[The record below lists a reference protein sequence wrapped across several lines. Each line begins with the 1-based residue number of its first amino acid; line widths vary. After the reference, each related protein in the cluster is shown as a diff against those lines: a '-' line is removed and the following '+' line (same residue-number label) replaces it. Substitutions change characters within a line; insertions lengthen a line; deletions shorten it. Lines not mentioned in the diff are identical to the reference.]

1 MTKYDHNSTRHAA
14 QRPVNG
20 GISAVPRHPS
30 PRRRSLRQ
38 RWHDGLQVLRHRWSN
53 TMPKFFRIVCWLS
66 ALIGGT
72 ALAVNTAI
80 TSGGGTTHEWW
91 NDIYPYLIG
100 IPAGAA
106 FVAKF
111 TQNYDRN
118 GNPVRK
124 SRQHEGNRIVLN
136 QDIDHMNATQPGIPL
151 SDRTDGDGKS
161 RPCEIDP
168 YNEG

>member
-1 MTKYDHNSTRHAA
+1 MTRYDHNSTRHAA

-20 GISAVPRHPS
+20 CISAVHRHLS

-38 RWHDGLQVLRHRWSN
+38 RWHDGLQVLRHRWTN

-66 ALIGGT
+66 ALVGGT

-80 TSGGGTTHEWW
+80 TSGGGITHEWW
-91 NDIYPYLIG
+91 QDIYPYLIG

-124 SRQHEGNRIVLN
+124 PHKQEQESVIYNDA
-136 QDIDHMNATQPGIPL
+136 DIEVHQPTMHDNMADSSVTEAHHTYDI
-151 SDRTDGDGKS
+151 
-161 RPCEIDP
+161 EP
-168 YNEG
+168 YNDD